1 MSWTPDEMMA
11 VEAARRLH
19 DWDVCFVGIG
29 LPSLAANLARATHQF
44 ARDWDPLDAQVWFD
58 HSDESFFWSE
68 EYGTAHFWPAPGLQ
82 MVQFLMPVQNAA
94 GERVSIEGSITF
106 ARSIEL

>member
-1 MSWTPDEMMA
+1 MRIA
-11 VEAARRLH
+11 
-19 DWDVCFVGIG
+19 
-29 LPSLAANLARATHQF
+29 LPAKDAHTGNPVNLARATHQF

-68 EYGTAHFWPAPGLQ
+68 LYGTAHFWPAPGLQ

-106 ARSIEL
+106 ARSNEL